1 MWHDWWFIS
10 WELLKTS
17 AFLVQL
23 LVSSSP
29 QNTSIKHI
37 YCGSVI
43 LHFKYKEWNTE
54 EEKKKLWH
62 WGKSRRDLE
71 FVALAGLLSMLT
83 EGL

>member
-1 MWHDWWFIS
+1 MTVMIHFQR
-10 WELLKTS
+10 TS
-17 AFLVQL
+17 KNLCLLVQL
-23 LVSSSP
+23 LVSASP
-29 QNTSIKHI
+29 QNATIKHI

-54 EEKKKLWH
+54 KKKLWD